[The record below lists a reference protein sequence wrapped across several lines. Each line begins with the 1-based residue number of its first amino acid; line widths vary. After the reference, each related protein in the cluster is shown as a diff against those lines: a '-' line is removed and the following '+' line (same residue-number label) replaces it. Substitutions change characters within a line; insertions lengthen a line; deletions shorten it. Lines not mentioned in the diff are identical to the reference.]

1 MLHPDYRDMLVALS
15 DHNADFIVIG
25 AYAMAAHGLVRATA
39 DIDIWVRPSQENANR
54 VWAALGAFGAPL
66 HLFSIDDL
74 TRPGVVFQ
82 IGVQPVRID
91 LLTQVDGL
99 VDFDEA
105 MAQAQ
110 TVSLDAL
117 KVPILSRH
125 HLILNKRA
133 TGRPKDLNDVQW
145 LESQDSDNK

>member
-1 MLHPDYRDMLVALS
+1 MALFEPLPTSTSGFALHKRTQTASGRRWALS
-15 DHNADFIVIG
+15 GPRFI
-25 AYAMAAHGLVRATA
+25 Y
-39 DIDIWVRPSQENANR
+39 
-54 VWAALGAFGAPL
+54 
-66 HLFSIDDL
+66 DL